1 MIPYGQIRPTIKPE
15 IKQELLPCW
24 DGSPS
29 TAVDYFLKIQQLAAL
44 EGDLPE
50 ALGYWLWMNLEDG
63 SDIKNWF
70 ATLTYLEQAHMHS
83 HYINYLRGIKEG
95 YLGEAWQSKINRV
108 YEGQYFRQMG
118 HEKELLKT
126 FIIRRIM
133 YTRMLTSAKPGG
145 TLEISLIMWKAPMS
159 WKTILVMPSIKST
172 TALYTKV
179 VDYEDDLLEAW
190 RRKSTT
196 SSAITV
202 DNLIP
207 TLRRLGWEQ
216 PRSRMS
222 PVSSCAIQERLPQ
235 DRRVL
240 MTVEWAD
247 LPRTLWR
254 HGEVMS
260 CCLYLLLPCSMD
272 DQSTPHVPPWGKH
285 PIPYSICP
293 PPLWR
298 HPRLLATTLAPIPFS
313 SSSCTPSL
321 SSSS

>member
-1 MIPYGQIRPTIKPE
+1 MENRCDSVCGQIRPTIKPK
-15 IKQELLPCW
+15 IKQELLRCW

-63 SDIKNWF
+63 SDVKNWF
-70 ATLTYLEQAHMHS
+70 ATLTYSEQAHMHL

-108 YEGQYFRQMG
+108 YEGQYFCQMG

-126 FIIRRIM
+126 FIIRCIM
-133 YTRMLTSAKPGG
+133 YSRMLTSAKPGG
-145 TLEISLIMWKAPMS
+145 TLEISLIMRKAPMS
-159 WKTILVMPSIKST
+159 WKTILVMPSIKSM
-172 TALYTKV
+172 TAHTKV

-207 TLRRLGWEQ
+207 TLRCLGWEQ

-222 PVSSCAIQERLPQ
+222 PVSSHAIQERLPQ

-240 MTVEWAD
+240 MTVAEE
-247 LPRTLWR
+247 
-254 HGEVMS
+254 GEES
-260 CCLYLLLPCSMD
+260 
-272 DQSTPHVPPWGKH
+272 QN
-285 PIPYSICP
+285 IE
-293 PPLWR
+293 
-298 HPRLLATTLAPIPFS
+298 S
-313 SSSCTPSL
+313 SP
-321 SSSS
+321 